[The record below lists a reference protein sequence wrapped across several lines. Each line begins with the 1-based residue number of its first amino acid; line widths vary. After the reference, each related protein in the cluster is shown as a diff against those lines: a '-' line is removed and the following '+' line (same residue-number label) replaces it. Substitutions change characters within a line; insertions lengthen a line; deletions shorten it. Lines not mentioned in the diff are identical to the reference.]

1 MHLTDEQLNE
11 YLDHE
16 ADNSAEIE
24 LHLSTCEGCSAR
36 LVALQDLFSEI
47 VSLPEV
53 ELSRDLAAS
62 LVPEPS
68 LSVAWPRSLTL
79 TMILQAA
86 LAVLAIFIAAPF
98 VMQFLSPYVSGSPG
112 ASFAELLL
120 QLQSQ
125 WMAWLDLLSTFQ
137 FPAIPEIHVVEL
149 SSLFMILMVIGVSLL
164 WLVGNGLLL
173 RDQIK

>member
-16 ADNSAEIE
+16 AADSAGIE
-24 LHLSTCEGCSAR
+24 LHLSTCEDCFAR
-36 LVALQDLFSEI
+36 LAALQDLFSEI
-47 VSLPEV
+47 ESLPDV
-53 ELSRDLAAS
+53 ELSRDVLPGF
-62 LVPEPS
+62 VPGLNLPVE
-68 LSVAWPRSLTL
+68 LPRSLRL
-79 TMILQAA
+79 TVTLQAA
-86 LAVLAIFIAAPF
+86 LAAVAILVAAPF
-98 VMQFLSPYVSGSPG
+98 VMQFLSPYVSGISG
-112 ASFAELLL
+112 TYFTELLL

-125 WMAWLDLLSTFQ
+125 WMAWLDMLSTFQ

-149 SSLFMILMVIGVSLL
+149 SSLFMILTVIGVSLL

>member
-16 ADNSAEIE
+16 AADSAGIA
-24 LHLSTCEGCSAR
+24 LHLSTCEDCSAR
-36 LVALQDLFSEI
+36 LAALQDLFSEI
-47 VSLPEV
+47 ESLPDV
-53 ELSRDLAAS
+53 ELSRDV
-62 LVPEPS
+62 VPGLNLPVE
-68 LSVAWPRSLTL
+68 LPRSLRL
-79 TMILQAA
+79 TVTLQAA
-86 LAVLAIFIAAPF
+86 LAAVAILVAAPF
-98 VMQFLSPYVSGSPG
+98 LMQFLSPYVSGISG
-112 ASFAELLL
+112 TSFAELLL

-125 WMAWLDLLSTFQ
+125 WIVWLDMLSTFQ

-149 SSLFMILMVIGVSLL
+149 SSLFMILTVIGVSLL